1 MRVRL
6 VQRGADEATV
16 TLVAQAELPDGPLQ
30 FRYPTRTGALLRID
44 GVVRGA
50 FDAMHGTID
59 LPPLSG
65 MHEILLDV
73 ERRSLPVA
81 GLPAG
86 DGIRWRL
93 MLRRAVQKPQE
104 HIEVG
109 VREAAAAGEAIGVPL
124 VGHAHLDV
132 AWLWTYDATRR
143 KALRTFATAMRE
155 IENDPHFVFAQSQPQ
170 LYTWAF
176 GGDRDL
182 GERIRA
188 HAASAWDASVAT
200 MWVESDLHAPSGE
213 SVLRQF
219 AHGIRWTRD
228 NLGIVPTVAW
238 LPDTFG
244 FPSTFPTLAAH
255 AGVPYFATTKLQ
267 WNETTRWPYPRFR
280 WTGDDGATLVAAVID
295 SYDGD
300 LNDKRL
306 AVARERDEV
315 LVVGYGDGGG
325 GATDADLARV
335 GEGSRGWTRVAD
347 WFERDVAAGALPEY
361 RGELYLETHRGTY
374 TTHHGI
380 KARNAALER
389 ALAHAEELAAWCIA
403 VRAPET
409 IRRSLGEDLRSAWR
423 IVLRAQFHD
432 VIPGTAIN
440 AVYADVNAEY
450 DRAFSI
456 AARVRAAAVSVL
468 PRSDL
473 RVVPPPPIEPVRDGD
488 AWAFANPYVRARA
501 RADGTIVEL
510 AGFDGP
516 NLVAVANG
524 IAAYVD
530 KPSTWDAWN
539 LDASYARKPLRVRP
553 GGATV
558 EDGALVV
565 RLRAGKDSL
574 LAMRIALHEDEPW
587 LRVEIAAGWR
597 ENHVLLRAE
606 HRIALDAR
614 DVRYGQPHGTLVR
627 TAFPKTDAE
636 RAQFEVPAQRW
647 AHVDDGTHGLA
658 VFSPDLYGWNG
669 VGLEHGGVRL
679 GTSLLRSPRW
689 PDPLADRGE
698 HLLEY
703 AFVPTSGAS
712 IAALEH
718 AWVTYAEE
726 NRVRLFTCE
735 NPSVLVVA
743 TYPADDASGVIVRVR
758 ECDGGRHRVALRC
771 GGRMRG
777 AVAVDAVERPITAEV
792 AIVEEDLVFDLGPF
806 ALRSFLVR
814 F

>member
-1 MRVRL
+1 MRIRL

-16 TLVAQAELPDGPLQ
+16 MLVAQAELPDGPLRL
-30 FRYPTRTGALLRID
+30 RYPTRTGALLRID

-50 FDAMHGTID
+50 FDGKHPAID
-59 LPPLSG
+59 LQPMPG
-65 MHEILLDV
+65 PHELALEV

-81 GLPAG
+81 GLPDG
-86 DGIRWRL
+86 DGVRWRL
-93 MLRRAVQKPQE
+93 MLARAAQKPHE
-104 HIEVG
+104 ELLVELRDG
-109 VREAAAAGEAIGVPL
+109 APSGEAIGVPL

-132 AWLWTYDATRR
+132 AWLWTYDATHR
-143 KALRTFATAMRE
+143 KALRTFATALRE
-155 IENDPHFVFAQSQPQ
+155 IENDPRFVFAQSQPQ
-170 LYTWAF
+170 LYAWAF
-176 GGDRDL
+176 RDDREL

-188 HAASAWDASVAT
+188 HAAGAWDASVAS
-200 MWVESDLHAPSGE
+200 MWVECDLHAPSGE

-228 NLGIVPTVAW
+228 NVGVVPTVAW

-267 WNETTRWPYPRFR
+267 WNDTTRWPHPRFR
-280 WTGDDGATLVAAVID
+280 WTGEDGSALIAAVID

-300 LNDKRL
+300 LSDKRL
-306 AVARERDEV
+306 ATARERDEV

-335 GEGSRGWTRVAD
+335 GDGSRGWTRMAD
-347 WFERDVAAGALPEY
+347 WFAHDVAASALPEH

-374 TTHHGI
+374 TTHHDV
-380 KARNAALER
+380 KSRNAALER

-409 IRRSLGEDLRSAWR
+409 VRRSLGEDLRSAWR

-432 VIPGTAIN
+432 VIPGTAIG
-440 AVYADVNAEY
+440 AVYTDVHGEY

-456 AARVRAAAVSVL
+456 AARVQAAAISVL

-488 AWAFANPYVRARA
+488 AWVFANPYVRARA

-510 AGFDGP
+510 AGADGP

-524 IAAYVD
+524 IAAYAD
-530 KPSTWDAWN
+530 KPRAWDAWN
-539 LDASYARKPLRVRP
+539 VDADYARKPVRVKP
-553 GGATV
+553 AGASV

-565 RLRAGKDSL
+565 YLRAGKASAL
-574 LAMRIALHEDEPW
+574 TMRIALHESEPW
-587 LRVEIAAGWR
+587 LRVEIGASWR
-597 ENHVLLRAE
+597 EDHVLLRAE
-606 HRIALDAR
+606 HRVALDAR

-627 TAFPKTDAE
+627 TAFPATDAE
-636 RAQFEVPAQRW
+636 RAKFEVPAQRW
-647 AHVDDGTHGLA
+647 AHVDDGAHGLA
-658 VFSPDLYGWNG
+658 VFSPDLYGWNA
-669 VGLEHGGVRL
+669 VGLKDGGVRL

-689 PDPLADRGE
+689 PDPMADRGE
-698 HLLEY
+698 QRLEY

-712 IAALEH
+712 VAALEH

-726 NRVRLFTCE
+726 DRVRLFTCE
-735 NPSVLVVA
+735 NPSVLIVA
-743 TYPADDASGVIVRVR
+743 TYPADDASGVVVRVR
-758 ECDGGRHRVALRC
+758 ECDGARHRVEMRC
-771 GGRMRG
+771 GGRMR
-777 AVAVDAVERPITAEV
+777 AAIAVDAVERPLADEV
-792 AIVEEDLVFDLGPF
+792 AIVEESLVFDLGPY
-806 ALRSFLVR
+806 ALRSFLIR

>member
-1 MRVRL
+1 MRIRL
-6 VQRGADEATV
+6 VRRGADEHTV
-16 TLVAQAELPDGPLQ
+16 TLVAHAEFPDGPLR

-50 FDAMHGTID
+50 FDGMHGAID
-59 LPPLSG
+59 LPPLPG
-65 MHEILLDV
+65 PHAVVLEV

-81 GLPAG
+81 GLPDG
-86 DGIRWRL
+86 DGMRWRL
-93 MLRRAVQKPQE
+93 MLARAAQKPHEQL
-104 HIEVG
+104 EVDARG
-109 VREAAAAGEAIGVPL
+109 DAPAGEAIGVPL

-132 AWLWTYDATRR
+132 AWLWTYDATHR
-143 KALRTFATAMRE
+143 KALRTFATALRE
-155 IENDPHFVFAQSQPQ
+155 IENDPRFVYAQSQPQ
-170 LYTWAF
+170 LYAWAF
-176 GGDRDL
+176 RDDHDL

-188 HAASAWDASVAT
+188 RAAGAWDASVAA

-228 NLGIVPTVAW
+228 NLGVVPAVAW

-267 WNETTRWPYPRFR
+267 WNDTTRWPYPRFR
-280 WTGDDGATLVAAVID
+280 WTGDDGSSLIAAVID

-306 AVARERDEV
+306 AAARERDEI

-335 GEGSRGWTRVAD
+335 GDGSRGWTRMAD
-347 WFERDVAAGALPEY
+347 WFERDVAVSALPEH

-374 TTHHGI
+374 TTHHDV
-380 KARNAALER
+380 KSRNAALER

-432 VIPGTAIN
+432 VIPGTAIG
-440 AVYADVNAEY
+440 AVYTDVHGEY
-450 DRAFSI
+450 DRAFAI
-456 AARVRAAAVSVL
+456 AARVRDAAISVL

-473 RVVPPPPIEPVRDGD
+473 RVVPPPPIEPVADDG
-488 AWAFANPYVRARA
+488 AWVFANPYVRARV

-524 IAAYVD
+524 IAAYAD
-530 KPSTWDAWN
+530 KPRKWDAWN
-539 LDASYARKPLRVRP
+539 LDADYARKPVRVRP
-553 GGATV
+553 SGAAV

-565 RLRAGKDSL
+565 HLLAGKASPL
-574 LAMRIALHEDEPW
+574 SMRIALHENEPW
-587 LRVEIAAGWR
+587 LRVEIAASWQ

-606 HRIALDAR
+606 HRVALDAR
-614 DVRYGQPHGTLVR
+614 DVRYGQQHGTIVR
-627 TAFPKTDAE
+627 TAFPQTDAE
-636 RAQFEVPAQRW
+636 RAQFEVPGQRW

-658 VFSPDLYGWNG
+658 VFSPDLYGWNA
-669 VGLEHGGVRL
+669 VGLKDGGVRL

-698 HLLEY
+698 QRLEY

-718 AWVTYAEE
+718 AWITYAEE
-726 NRVRLFTCE
+726 DRVRLFTCE
-735 NPSVLVVA
+735 NPSVLIVA
-743 TYPADDASGVIVRVR
+743 TYPADDAGGVIVRVR
-758 ECDGGRHRVALRC
+758 ECDGARHQVAVRC
-771 GGRMRG
+771 GGRMRN
-777 AVAVDAVERPITAEV
+777 AIAVDAVERPIPADV
-792 AIVEEDLVFDLGPF
+792 AIVEEDLVFELGPF
-806 ALRSFLVR
+806 ALRSFLIR